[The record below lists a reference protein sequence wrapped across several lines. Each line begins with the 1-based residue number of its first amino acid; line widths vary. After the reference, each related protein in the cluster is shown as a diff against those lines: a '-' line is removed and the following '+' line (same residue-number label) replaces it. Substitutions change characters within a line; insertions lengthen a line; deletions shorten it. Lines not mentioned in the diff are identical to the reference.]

1 MKEPLSPNVP
11 SRTVRYEIS
20 HRFGS
25 LNDPGV
31 LILWA
36 EQHLVRAPVSPAS
49 RQKVWETTGWAWGW
63 RTQYDGRID
72 EQSQAGQSVSL
83 TGCLRALEYALM
95 DRFVPPVNET
105 QRVVHLLLLCI
116 VEHVT
121 HFFNTDALL
130 DDDPAMVDT
139 SPAVEEDEPTA

>member
-1 MKEPLSPNVP
+1 
-11 SRTVRYEIS
+11 
-20 HRFGS
+20 
-25 LNDPGV
+25 
-31 LILWA
+31 
-36 EQHLVRAPVSPAS
+36 
-49 RQKVWETTGWAWGW
+49 
-63 RTQYDGRID
+63 
-72 EQSQAGQSVSL
+72 
-83 TGCLRALEYALM
+83 LEYALM